1 LRRVGARACRSVE
14 IPKNVRSASFCTV
27 VRVDGPSEATLPL
40 DWPVINKEWQTKE
53 DKEGEQDDLEQDF
66 DKELD
71 RWERKD
77 SGMAEAISGSD
88 S

>member
-27 VRVDGPSEATLPL
+27 VRVDGPSEATRPL
-40 DWPVINKEWQTKE
+40 DWPVINKEWRTVE
-53 DKEGEQDDLEQDF
+53 DKEGERDDLERDF

>member
-27 VRVDGPSEATLPL
+27 VRVDGPSEATQPL
-40 DWPVINKEWQTKE
+40 DWPVINKEWWTVE
-53 DKEGEQDDLEQDF
+53 DKEGERDDLERDF